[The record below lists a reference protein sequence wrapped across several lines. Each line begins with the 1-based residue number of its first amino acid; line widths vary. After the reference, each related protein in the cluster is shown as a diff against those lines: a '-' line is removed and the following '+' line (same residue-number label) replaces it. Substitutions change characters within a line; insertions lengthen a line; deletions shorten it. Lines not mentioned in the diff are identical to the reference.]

1 MWSHRLLAAA
11 LWCHFIE
18 STRLCARIH
27 FTLQANAYR
36 AEYLHT
42 GVEQLPGSFMVD
54 CLRLVVDH
62 GVLTHDSEIHL
73 YQ

>member
-1 MWSHRLLAAA
+1 MLLSAA

-18 STRLCARIH
+18 STRLRAIIH
-27 FTLQANAYR
+27 FTLQANYYR
-36 AEYLHT
+36 AEYLHS

-54 CLRLVVDH
+54 GLRLVVDH
-62 GVLTHDSEIHL
+62 GVLTHYSEIHL